1 MIAAAG
7 RLARSPRGRAAIA
20 VAAVPAAAL
29 LALSPGGLS
38 AAAARAGLAA
48 AAIGTIAALARRR
61 GRPAVAPSLS
71 VTARE
76 PLAGD
81 AGLAVIEAG
90 GRRLLVGYAR
100 GGVSLVAELG
110 AVAPEVRP

>member
-1 MIAAAG
+1 VIGAAG
-7 RLARSPRGRAAIA
+7 RLARSRRGRAALA
-20 VAAVPAAAL
+20 VAAVPVAAL

-38 AAAARAGLAA
+38 PTAARAGLVAA
-48 AAIGTIAALARRR
+48 AVGATAALVRRR
-61 GRPAVAPSLS
+61 GRGAISPQLS
-71 VTARE
+71 VVVRE
-76 PLAGD
+76 PIAGD

-110 AVAPEVRP
+110 GTAPEARP